1 MFNIICEIWFCCD
14 LSKCMRYIEVV
25 FVFCE
30 FKQGQYCRFHL
41 QVMLTVVPF
50 GFKAKYSVHIL
61 LLSACCGLYY
71 KITIIYRYN
80 NFKLVYNRQYFKDC
94 FAHLDGTVVLLLK
107 TVYSPNAIGL
117 LLISDKFILWLFS
130 CFMLMKVYVIIFT
143 KQTTH
148 EIA

>member
-1 MFNIICEIWFCCD
+1 MVCTAK
-14 LSKCMRYIEVV
+14 LQLYIVT
-25 FVFCE
+25 
-30 FKQGQYCRFHL
+30 KNL
-41 QVMLTVVPF
+41 
-50 GFKAKYSVHIL
+50 
-61 LLSACCGLYY
+61 
-71 KITIIYRYN
+71 
-80 NFKLVYNRQYFKDC
+80 KLVYKRQYFKDC

-130 CFMLMKVYVIIFT
+130 YSMLMKVNGIIFT

>member
-1 MFNIICEIWFCCD
+1 
-14 LSKCMRYIEVV
+14 MRFYRISTI
-25 FVFCE
+25 
-30 FKQGQYCRFHL
+30 L
-41 QVMLTVVPF
+41 
-50 GFKAKYSVHIL
+50 L

-80 NFKLVYNRQYFKDC
+80 NLKLVYNRQYFKDC

-107 TVYSPNAIGL
+107 TIYSPNAIGL

-130 CFMLMKVYVIIFT
+130 YSMLMKVYGIIFT